1 MKTKRGE
8 RTLLASVVLSAPGP
22 LVVGLGL
29 LLGHSSTQLADFVRR
44 TAELGAI
51 VVSWLVFRRVH
62 AGAGEDVAR
71 RARLERTANACV
83 GAAMCLS
90 GAAML
95 LLAFLAPRSQQGNV
109 LPGLAI
115 AVLGVTTNSWFW
127 LRYRGL
133 HRAKPDAILAV
144 QSRLYRAKSLVDGC
158 VTVALAVVALAPAT
172 LAARWVDLGGSVVVA
187 AYLIANGLIT
197 LRNDNTPAL
206 AAEPATAPE
215 PLVAEPGQGPEC
227 R

>member
-1 MKTKRGE
+1 MKPKQGE

-62 AGAGEDVAR
+62 AGEGADTAR
-71 RARLERTANACV
+71 KARLEHTANACV

-90 GAAML
+90 GVAML
-95 LLAFLAPRSQQGNV
+95 FLALLSPRSQQGNV
-109 LPGLAI
+109 LPGLVI
-115 AVLGVTTNSWFW
+115 AVLGVTTNTWFW

-133 HRAKPDAILAV
+133 NRAKPDAILAV

-158 VTVALAVVALAPAT
+158 VTVALTVVALAPAT
-172 LAARWVDLGGSVVVA
+172 PAARWVDMVGSVIVA
-187 AYLIANGLIT
+187 AYLIVNGVLT
-197 LRNDNTPAL
+197 LRKGSMPTLPSGPEN
-206 AAEPATAPE
+206 APE
-215 PLVAEPGQGPEC
+215 PAATETSQGQEPV
-227 R
+227 